1 MRRHLKTL
9 GLTAAL
15 GVTLAANPAL
25 ANHGHDRGYVSG
37 GSFLVDP
44 ALAAR
49 CGLGAG
55 SIRPHREFASYGA
68 RYDARFDERR
78 HRDSG
83 IGGAL
88 VGGVVGGL
96 VGNRIAGRG
105 DRVIGSVAGA
115 AVGAIAG
122 AAIDRAGDD
131 RTGRDGGW
139 RGEPGY
145 DDRGYDDRGYDD
157 RGYDDRGYDDRGFIS
172 DECDAVLPA
181 GYRLVSVPGGQE
193 CRDEVTTTEEWVPEE
208 VTVPSRP
215 TYRAPVRDKRTK
227 LRPVN

>member
-9 GLTAAL
+9 GVTAAL
-15 GVTLAANPAL
+15 AVVLAANPAL
-25 ANHGHDRGYVSG
+25 ANHGHDRGYASG
-37 GSFLVDP
+37 AAFMVDP
-44 ALAAR
+44 ALAER

-55 SIRPHREFASYGA
+55 SIRPHREFASY
-68 RYDARFDERR
+68 DDRR
-78 HRDSG
+78 RRDSG

-88 VGGVVGGL
+88 VGGAVGGL
-96 VGNRIAGRG
+96 LGNRIAGRG

-131 RTGRDGGW
+131 RNDLDGGW
-139 RGEPGY
+139 RG
-145 DDRGYDDRGYDD
+145 DRGYDDRGYDD
-157 RGYDDRGYDDRGFIS
+157 RGYIS

-193 CRDEVTTTEEWVPEE
+193 CRDEVTTTEEWVSED

-215 TYRAPVRDKRTK
+215 TYRAPVGDKRTK
-227 LRPVN
+227 LRRVK

>member
-15 GVTLAANPAL
+15 GVVLAANPAL
-25 ANHGHDRGYVSG
+25 ANHGHQRGYVFG
-37 GSFLVDP
+37 GSFMVDP

-55 SIRPHREFASYGA
+55 SIRPHREFASYDTRHDDRG
-68 RYDARFDERR
+68 

-88 VGGVVGGL
+88 VGGAVGGL

-131 RTGRDGGW
+131 RNDRDGGW
-139 RGEPGY
+139 RGDGR
-145 DDRGYDDRGYDD
+145 D
-157 RGYDDRGYDDRGFIS
+157 YDDRGFIS

-208 VTVPSRP
+208 FTVPSRP
-215 TYRAPVRDKRTK
+215 TYFAPVRDKRTR
-227 LRPVN
+227 LRRVK

>member
-15 GVTLAANPAL
+15 AVVLAANPAL
-25 ANHGHDRGYVSG
+25 ANHGHHRGYVSG
-37 GSFLVDP
+37 GSFMVDP
-44 ALAAR
+44 AVAAR

-55 SIRPHREFASYGA
+55 SIRPHREFASYDGS
-68 RYDARFDERR
+68 YDDRR
-78 HRDSG
+78 RRDSG

-88 VGGVVGGL
+88 VGGAVGGL
-96 VGNRIAGRG
+96 MGNRIAGRG

-131 RTGRDGGW
+131 RNDRYSDGGW
-139 RGEPGY
+139 RGDRGYDDGGY
-145 DDRGYDDRGYDD
+145 DDRGYDDRGY
-157 RGYDDRGYDDRGFIS
+157 IS
-172 DECDAVLPA
+172 DECDALLPA

-193 CRDEVTTTEEWVPEE
+193 CRDEVITTEEWVPEY
-208 VTVPSRP
+208 VTVPGRP

-227 LRPVN
+227 LRRVK

>member
-9 GLTAAL
+9 GLIAAL
-15 GVTLAANPAL
+15 SVVLAANPAL
-25 ANHGHDRGYVSG
+25 ANHGHHRGYLSG
-37 GSFLVDP
+37 GSFMVDP

-55 SIRPHREFASYGA
+55 SIRPHREFASYDT
-68 RYDARFDERR
+68 RDDNRR
-78 HRDSG
+78 RDSG

-88 VGGVVGGL
+88 VGGAVGGV

-131 RTGRDGGW
+131 RNDREGGW
-139 RGEPGY
+139 RG
-145 DDRGYDDRGYDD
+145 
-157 RGYDDRGYDDRGFIS
+157 DRGYDDRGFIS

-193 CRDEVTTTEEWVPEE
+193 CRDEVITTEEWVPEY
-208 VTVPSRP
+208 VAVPGRP
-215 TYRAPVRDKRTK
+215 TYRAPVLDKRTK
-227 LRPVN
+227 LRRVK